1 MKESEKKHLPLPIP
15 AEHLLPHRAPMLLV
29 DALIEYGTNTAVA
42 QAHLPMDGI
51 YYNNG
56 EFLSEF
62 FIELIAQTA
71 ALQNGYT
78 TLLAGEKLR
87 SGMLVGLEDFS
98 LRNVAH
104 AGDQLQI
111 EVERTFEFGAITFVK
126 GEIFSEGQLLAEGNL
141 KVWEELRET

>member
-1 MKESEKKHLPLPIP
+1 MKEPLNKHFDPPIP
-15 AEHLLPHRAPMLLV
+15 AEQLLPHRAPMLLV
-29 DALIEYGTNTAVA
+29 DCLTEYSANTAVA
-42 QAHLPMDGI
+42 LADLPTDGI
-51 YYNNG
+51 FYNDG
-56 EFLSEF
+56 EFLPEF

-78 TLLAGEKLR
+78 TLLADENLR

-98 LRNVAH
+98 LLQSAH
-104 AGDQLQI
+104 VGDHLQI

-126 GEIFSEGQLLAEGNL
+126 GQIFSAGTLLAEGNL